1 MLSFCCHPLGQLF
14 AQLILFILKLHTREQ
29 LVRPRLPVR
38 GLISPRDEFQVLG
51 DGQHIEGGRDFRD
64 IAKLPLRLQRFIGI
78 PANADL
84 PLKPQQTGDAL
95 DGGGLPRPVRPGHD
109 GDLARFHLKAQ
120 MIVGQHFSIGFC
132 QFGYRQHGGI
142 PLSGPHPG
150 RLYYSI
156 PRPRL

>member
-1 MLSFCCHPLGQLF
+1 M
-14 AQLILFILKLHTREQ
+14 R
-29 LVRPRLPVR
+29 
-38 GLISPRDEFQVLG
+38 ISPSNRNKPAMHLMAV
-51 DGQHIEGGRDFRD
+51 DF
-64 IAKLPLRLQRFIGI
+64 
-78 PANADL
+78 PA
-84 PLKPQQTGDAL
+84 PFG
-95 DGGGLPRPVRPGHD
+95 PGHD